1 MFSSNVKDLLITLSQ
16 LIKTLILDINAF
28 LYATQLLFVSTLGIL
43 EISERKKIKIG
54 PHLT

>member
-16 LIKTLILDINAF
+16 SIKTLILEMNAYLF
-28 LYATQLLFVSTLGIL
+28 ATQLLFVSTLGIL
-43 EISERKKIKIG
+43 EISEWKKIKIG